1 MLDFSPRWT
10 YSPQRMHTPT
20 QELWNCI
27 KPLETPF
34 TVAQGTSSSTLT
46 SLPLIQ
52 IIFPSYFDLWIK
64 PNLRHLS
71 GLQMFVWVNNSR
83 LLFLFFAP
91 WITLLRCVQTSNLHY
106 GLFAVSLMNRSFEER
121 WKELDVTHRNI
132 IPMWVL
138 DICVPCWC
146 DRRMMARS
154 CKG

>member
-20 QELWNCI
+20 QELWSCI

-71 GLQMFVWVNNSR
+71 GLQMFVWVNNS

-91 WITLLRCVQTSNLHY
+91 WITLCAACKPRTYIMVCL
-106 GLFAVSLMNRSFEER
+106 LFLWWIAVRGKMEGVRRNAQGYNS
-121 WKELDVTHRNI
+121 DVGFRYLCS
-132 IPMWVL
+132 VL
-138 DICVPCWC
+138 VRPPENGE
-146 DRRMMARS
+146 
-154 CKG
+154 KL